1 MTLPSECHRN
11 QDSTDQFYYYLLLS
25 SFAELMQIVASVSWG
40 AGLSLC
46 SLPVSFK
53 QFVTH
58 WLFSFS
64 FFFTILYKQIE
75 VSSVLIMMGLLGWII
90 RIADVTDVHPE
101 NKILVLSG
109 FLRRDTSG
117 SFAHC
122 QDVFFSLLILLV
134 SWVWFVITKQT
145 KRTSLFHDMFF
156 LFLTEHDNVFLSETS
171 LKLKEYRVCSLAP
184 TSLLSLK

>member
-40 AGLSLC
+40 AVLSLC

-58 WLFSFS
+58 WLFSLS

-101 NKILVLSG
+101 NNILVLSG

-122 QDVFFSLLILLV
+122 QDVFFSLLILLL

-171 LKLKEYRVCSLAP
+171 LKSKEYRVCSLAP

>member
-1 MTLPSECHRN
+1 MEKWESVHLQFQCIHVMLLKKEFPMGHRFECE
-11 QDSTDQFYYYLLLS
+11 DI
-25 SFAELMQIVASVSWG
+25 SFAFMLM
-40 AGLSLC
+40 
-46 SLPVSFK
+46 
-53 QFVTH
+53 
-58 WLFSFS
+58 
-64 FFFTILYKQIE
+64 

-101 NKILVLSG
+101 NNILVLSG

-122 QDVFFSLLILLV
+122 QDVFFFFPDTFSILSLICNHKTDQKDFIV
-134 SWVWFVITKQT
+134 SWYV
-145 KRTSLFHDMFF
+145 F

>member
-101 NKILVLSG
+101 NNILVLSG

-122 QDVFFSLLILLV
+122 QDVFFFFADTFSILSLICNHKTDQKDFIV
-134 SWVWFVITKQT
+134 SWYV
-145 KRTSLFHDMFF
+145 FF
-156 LFLTEHDNVFLSETS
+156 ISYWTW
-171 LKLKEYRVCSLAP
+171 
-184 TSLLSLK
+184 

>member
-1 MTLPSECHRN
+1 MEKWESVHLQFQCIHVMLLKKEFPMGHRFECE
-11 QDSTDQFYYYLLLS
+11 DI
-25 SFAELMQIVASVSWG
+25 SFAFMLM
-40 AGLSLC
+40 
-46 SLPVSFK
+46 
-53 QFVTH
+53 
-58 WLFSFS
+58 
-64 FFFTILYKQIE
+64 

-101 NKILVLSG
+101 NNILVLSG

-117 SFAHC
+117 FFAHC
-122 QDVFFSLLILLV
+122 QDGFFSLLILLV